1 MNIKELHYMKRIYT
15 LITVSMMTFL
25 GANAEATDM
34 SSVNDALYFDRV
46 EVKAGD
52 NATLQ
57 IKMKNATNS
66 VGTFATK
73 VTMPEGFSFGTDGN
87 DPDVSLLTERTGSST
102 FAVASAFQSDA
113 NAIKIGLLQTEGA
126 NLGGNDGAVIAMNV
140 KVGADVQVGS
150 YEVLFS
156 EQEFVEALSSANYYP
171 ADATSVIVVTSADGI
186 DGVRADGTK
195 AASPVKRIVDG
206 KLVIETLNGTYN
218 AMGAQTK

>member
-1 MNIKELHYMKRIYT
+1 
-15 LITVSMMTFL
+15 MTFL

-34 SSVNDALYFDRV
+34 SNVNDALYFDRV

-57 IKMKNATNS
+57 VKMKNVSSN
-66 VGTFATK
+66 VGTFGTK
-73 VTMPEGFSFGTDGN
+73 VTMPEGFSFATDGN
-87 DPDVSLLTERTGSST
+87 DPDVSLMTERIGSKA

-113 NAIKIGLLQTEGA
+113 NAIKIGLLQTEGY
-126 NLGGNDGAVIAMNV
+126 NLEDNDGMVLAMNV
-140 KVGADVQVGS
+140 KVGADVEVGS

-156 EQEFVEALSSANYYP
+156 EQEFVEALSSSNYFP

-206 KLVIETLNGTYN
+206 KLVIETVNGTYN

>member
-1 MNIKELHYMKRIYT
+1 
-15 LITVSMMTFL
+15 MTFL

-34 SSVNDALYFDRV
+34 SNVNDALYFDRV

-57 IKMKNATNS
+57 VKMKNTTNS

>member
-1 MNIKELHYMKRIYT
+1 MKRIYT

-25 GANAEATDM
+25 GANVEATDM
-34 SSVNDALYFDRV
+34 SNVNDALYFDRV

-57 IKMKNATNS
+57 IKMKNASS
-66 VGTFATK
+66 VGTFGTK

-113 NAIKIGLLQTEGA
+113 NAIKIGLLQTEGT

>member
-1 MNIKELHYMKRIYT
+1 MKRIYT

-34 SSVNDALYFDRV
+34 SNVNDALYFDRV

-57 IKMKNATNS
+57 VKMKNTTNS